1 MELKRI
7 IARDGRSATEKAIA
21 LYGADVL
28 IVANHPLD
36 GQTELIVA
44 VDIACDSSA
53 DDSRPGPHTDLPSAL
68 TVSSPSQVQAPA
80 GIDTQAFRAF
90 DEAMQLVRSAA
101 PEVARSVALRST
113 EPPLGSP
120 AQPAIPAPLP
130 VQDPETRALETLRG
144 REIVDMVRQELAAL
158 RQEFKLSRQ
167 LSSWQTGLEMPTAL
181 SPLSEALQEM
191 AVPAGLRALLLE
203 SIRSCD
209 NTGQALSAMNALLCA
224 ALPASTVSA
233 PLKGIHALCGPS
245 GSGKTLM
252 LARLASAAC
261 SQLAPEQ
268 ITLISFNDAR
278 PGAWSQLQMLAAQTG
293 VECLRARDAA
303 TLSLMLEELQT
314 RTLVLIDTAGVDC
327 LAQAASLSALQQ
339 PVTLHGV
346 LPVDASITSVR
357 RLLQAPK
364 QTWASLMLTKLDE
377 AGHPWPLIQGLSEQ
391 PLPIS
396 VMGSGERSSQG
407 LQNFDAQQLV
417 RLALAPLHERAS
429 AETALAA
436 DTEAQAQAESIPTP
450 APAAKVARPRTRT
463 RTQKVQHG

>member
-44 VDIACDSSA
+44 VDIDCDSSTG
-53 DDSRPGPHTDLPSAL
+53 DSRSAALANGASAPAPS
-68 TVSSPSQVQAPA
+68 TPSLAHAPA
-80 GIDTQAFRAF
+80 GIDSQAFRAF
-90 DEAMQLVRSAA
+90 DEAMQLVRDAA
-101 PEVARSVALRST
+101 PEVARSVALRSS
-113 EPPLGSP
+113 EPALASA
-120 AQPAIPAPLP
+120 AQPLSPAPLA
-130 VQDPETRALETLRG
+130 VEDPQTRALETLRG

-167 LSSWQTGLEMPTAL
+167 LSSWQTGLDIPAAL
-181 SPLSEALQEM
+181 TPLSEALHEM

-203 SIRSCD
+203 SLRTCESPE
-209 NTGQALSAMNALLCA
+209 QALASMDTLLCA
-224 ALPASTVSA
+224 ALPASRVSA
-233 PLKGIHALCGPS
+233 PLKGIHALCGSS
-245 GSGKTLM
+245 GAGKTLM

-261 SQLAPEQ
+261 SQMAPEQ

-327 LAQAASLSALQQ
+327 LAQAASLGALQH

-357 RLLQAPK
+357 RLLQAP

-396 VMGSGERSSQG
+396 AMGSGERPSQG
-407 LQNFDAQQLV
+407 LQAFDAQQLV
-417 RLALAPLHERAS
+417 RLALAPLHERAL
-429 AETALAA
+429 AEPARN
-436 DTEAQAQAESIPTP
+436 IPAPP
-450 APAAKVARPRTRT
+450 APAAKVVRSRA

>member
-7 IARDGRSATEKAIA
+7 IARDARSATEKAIA

-53 DDSRPGPHTDLPSAL
+53 DEPSTSPATALPIAL
-68 TVSSPSQVQAPA
+68 TVSTPSLTQAPA
-80 GIDTQAFRAF
+80 GIDSQAFRAF
-90 DEAMQLVRSAA
+90 DEAMQLVRDAA
-101 PEVARSVALRST
+101 PEVARSVALRSN
-113 EPPLGSP
+113 EAPVPSPVQALSPVPL
-120 AQPAIPAPLP
+120 A

-167 LSSWQTGLEMPTAL
+167 LSSWQTGLEIPAAL
-181 SPLSEALQEM
+181 IPLSEALHEM

-209 NTGQALSAMNALLCA
+209 STEQALNAMDALLCA
-224 ALPASTVSA
+224 AMPASSVSA
-233 PLKGIHALCGPS
+233 PLTGIHALCGSS

-293 VECLRARDAA
+293 VECLRARDTA

-327 LAQAASLSALQQ
+327 LAQAASLSTLQH
-339 PVTLHGV
+339 PVMLHGV

-364 QTWASLMLTKLDE
+364 QTWTSLMLTKLDE
-377 AGHPWPLIQGLSEQ
+377 AGHPWPLIQGLSEH

-396 VMGSGERSSQG
+396 AMGSGERPNQG
-407 LQNFDAQQLV
+407 LQAFDAQQLV
-417 RLALAPLHERAS
+417 RLALAPLHERAG
-429 AETALAA
+429 AE
-436 DTEAQAQAESIPTP
+436 AESITATSTAPAP
-450 APAAKVARPRTRT
+450 ALAPAAKVVRSRA